1 MSTIRDVK
9 LAHLKGQNG
18 SLGIFDAHL
27 EFRDLQADETLETAV
42 IISLFTDR
50 RADVTDPLPLN
61 ETFRRGWWGDS
72 YAEIQGDQIGSHLWL
87 LQREKTTQE
96 TLNRTKEY
104 SLEALAWLTEDGIA
118 ESVQVNTSWVNK
130 IQGVMAIEVLIQRL
144 NGTRERYNLL
154 WNRLLYGEPSTAI
167 AKRKI
172 IENGND
178 FLSTDDGQMLE
189 I

>member
-18 SLGIFDAHL
+18 MLGIFDSRL
-27 EFRDLQADETLETAV
+27 DFRDFQADETLETAV

-50 RADVTDPLPLN
+50 RADFTEPLPFN

-87 LQREKTTQE
+87 LQREKITQD
-96 TLNRTKEY
+96 TLNRAKEY

-118 ESVQVNTSWVNK
+118 ESVQVNTAWINK
-130 IQGVMAIEVLIQRL
+130 IQGIMSIEVFIQRL
-144 NGTRERYNLL
+144 NGTQERYNLL

-172 IENGND
+172 IEAGTG
-178 FLSTDDGQMLE
+178 FLATDDGQVLE

>member
-1 MSTIRDVK
+1 MSVIRDVK
-9 LAHLKGQNG
+9 LAHLKGQNET
-18 SLGIFDAHL
+18 LGIFDTHL
-27 EFRDLQADETLETAV
+27 LFRDLEADETLETAV
-42 IISLFTDR
+42 VISLFTDR
-50 RADVTDPLPLN
+50 RADLTDPLPFN

-87 LQREKTTQE
+87 LQREKTTQD
-96 TLNRTKEY
+96 TLNRAKEY

-118 ESVQVNTSWVNK
+118 ESVQVNTSWANK
-130 IQGVMAIEVLIQRL
+130 IQGVMAIEVIIQRL
-144 NGTRERYNLL
+144 SGTQERYNLL

-172 IENGND
+172 IEAGTG
-178 FLSTDDGQMLE
+178 FLATDDGQVLE

>member
-1 MSTIRDVK
+1 MSTIRDIK

-18 SLGIFDAHL
+18 TLGIFDSRL
-27 EFRDLQADETLETAV
+27 DFRDLEADETLETAV

-50 RADVTDPLPLN
+50 RADVTDTLPLN

-72 YAEIQGDQIGSHLWL
+72 YAEIKGDQIGSHLWL

-96 TLNRTKEY
+96 TLNWAREY
-104 SLEALAWLTEDGIA
+104 SLEALAWLIEDGVA
-118 ESVQVNTSWVNK
+118 ENVQVNTSWIDK
-130 IQGVMAIEVLIQRL
+130 IQGVMAIEVFIQRL

-172 IENGND
+172 IEAGTG
-178 FLSTDDGQMLE
+178 FLSTDDEQVLE